1 MQEYDKFNGFCNS
14 LLGRTTKLAD
24 LCQQLESA
32 LDEAEKAPDSSEGQ
46 RVAKSK
52 TKFFPCHLLTSLGS
66 IFLLGINRRCSQLRC
81 VQALERAS
89 ETLEKEYE
97 SCEQVKLDVSALK
110 SRKDLE
116 AHERQEF
123 LNLGIELL
131 VS

>member
-52 TKFFPCHLLTSLGS
+52 TKFFSMPFVDITGVHISFRNKSPMLPAQVRAGS
-66 IFLLGINRRCSQLRC
+66 
-81 VQALERAS
+81 
-89 ETLEKEYE
+89 
-97 SCEQVKLDVSALK
+97 
-110 SRKDLE
+110 
-116 AHERQEF
+116 
-123 LNLGIELL
+123 
-131 VS
+131 

>member
-1 MQEYDKFNGFCNS
+1 MKQRKLQIVLRDNAWQS
-14 LLGRTTKLAD
+14 LKL
-24 LCQQLESA
+24 S
-32 LDEAEKAPDSSEGQ
+32 
-46 RVAKSK
+46 
-52 TKFFPCHLLTSLGS
+52 FFPCHLLTSLGS